1 MQEHLAPN
9 ITLTRKIYRNVEQDR
24 MALDVST
31 INGVINITL
40 IRRFDADSA
49 PAIEAEL
56 KKITEQ
62 HMARVLFDF
71 SKTEY
76 IASAGLRVLL
86 VITRSILKTGGAVAL
101 SSLSPQVRQVFEIGG
116 FTKIFSIFDSREE
129 ALRSLQK

>member
-62 HMARVLFDF
+62 HPALVLFDF
-71 SKTEY
+71 SKTGY

-116 FTKIFSIFDSREE
+116 FAKIFSIYGSRDE
-129 ALRSLQK
+129 ALQSLKK

>member
-31 INGVINITL
+31 INGVIIITL
-40 IRRFDADSA
+40 ARRFDADSA

-62 HMARVLFDF
+62 HLARVLFDF